1 MPMQDSR
8 HPADRTTPGLPPKL
22 IACKV
27 MIEELLPLLPE
38 PTETEALEISL
49 HVHPEKLREH
59 IQQAIDAADGRF
71 DPIFLGYG
79 LCSKAVVGLVAR
91 KSRLVIPK
99 TDDCIELFLGS
110 RKARLDLLASEP
122 GTYFLT
128 RGYIGDGALMLTEE
142 YERSVAR
149 YGKERAERLLDSMMS
164 HYTRLVHIHTAHAP
178 SESDREYAQAM
189 AARFRLRYEEMAGT
203 TEWLSRMMAGKWDEG
218 FVVTEP
224 GEVLELRHF
233 TDL

>member
-1 MPMQDSR
+1 M
-8 HPADRTTPGLPPKL
+8 PPKL

-38 PTETEALEISL
+38 SMETEALDISL
-49 HVHPEKLREH
+49 HIHPEKLRERL
-59 IQQAIDAADGRF
+59 QQAIDSADGRF

-110 RKARLDLLASEP
+110 RKARLALLAREP

-128 RGYIGDGALMLTEE
+128 RGYIGDGASMITEE

-164 HYTRLVHIHTAHAP
+164 HYTRLVYIRTAQAASP
-178 SESDREYAQAM
+178 ESDREYAQAM

-218 FVVTEP
+218 FVVAQP
-224 GEVLELRHF
+224 GEVIELRHF
-233 TDL
+233 MDL

>member
-1 MPMQDSR
+1 MTSR
-8 HPADRTTPGLPPKL
+8 LPPKL

-38 PTETEALEISL
+38 PMETEALDISL
-49 HVHPEKLREH
+49 HVHPERLRERL
-59 IQQAIDAADGRF
+59 QQAIDAADGKF

-79 LCSKAVVGLVAR
+79 LCSKAVVGLVAH
-91 KSRLVIPK
+91 KSRLVVPK

-110 RKARLDLLASEP
+110 RKARLDLLAREP

-128 RGYIGDGALMLTEE
+128 RGYIGDGASMLTEE

-149 YGKERAERLLDSMMS
+149 YGKERAEKLLDTMMR
-164 HYTRLVHIHTAHAP
+164 HYTRLVYIRTAHAANP
-178 SESDREYAQAM
+178 DSDREYAQAM
-189 AARFRLRYEEMAGT
+189 ATRFRLRYEEITGT

-218 FVVTEP
+218 FVVTQP
-224 GEVLELRHF
+224 GEILELRHF